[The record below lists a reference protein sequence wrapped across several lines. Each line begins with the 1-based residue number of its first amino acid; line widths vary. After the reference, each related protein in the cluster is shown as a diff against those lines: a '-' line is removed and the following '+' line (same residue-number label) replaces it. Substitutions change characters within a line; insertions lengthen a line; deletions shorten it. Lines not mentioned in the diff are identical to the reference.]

1 MHQAGPAQDTADSA
15 APLPGL
21 GADWIAHRR
30 PSHRS
35 ASVATCVDPTAVQAD
50 ADVHDTPA
58 TTAAAARR
66 LVIFSMIPPSVPKVT
81 WTLGRRGALPHPGC
95 PQGGTVASTEM
106 LRRRRCHNRV
116 MERLWPRLAVP
127 ARPALAVPSR
137 LAAGLAGLAAA
148 AGALAVAEGPG
159 RSTTYA
165 GSSAAGAALTLSAG
179 LALMAA
185 GLVICLGRRPRRT
198 GDLALLAG
206 FTWFAPV
213 WAAWQNGPPLVPS
226 VAMAL
231 GGFTFP
237 LILHLVLA
245 YPGGRAS
252 SAPARALIAAAY
264 AEALFTAA
272 VLALFRDP
280 YLDPGCLA
288 NCNVNAFLVRSLPSL
303 ARAIEI
309 ADRWFAAAVAV
320 ALIAICAARL
330 VAGSRPAR
338 RRLLPVAVP
347 AIMFAAAV
355 AARAVALQRTTVEDP
370 FNAGLFTIFAV
381 ADLAIIFLATGLISA
396 VARARAERRAIAR
409 IAVNLDEAPPL
420 GSLQSA
426 LAETLHD
433 PDLRIAYWLPG
444 TQRYV
449 DASGHAVPEPAATSG
464 GTVTRLMRSGRTIAA
479 ISHSGAVPGLDSHL
493 GPAIALGVEN
503 ERLQAELLAQLGELR
518 ASRAR
523 IVETADAER
532 RRLERDLHDGA
543 QQRLLALSYDIRL
556 ARAGA
561 EADGDTAAQMT
572 LGRAIEETQGALEEL
587 RELAHGIYPAVLAEA
602 GVAPALATLADT
614 APLPVQILRADDRR
628 YPAPVEAAAYFTVAE
643 AVDDAAGRGA
653 DRAAVTAAY
662 EGGRLVVTVE
672 DNGTGRDAPMVT
684 LADRVGALGGSLYLK
699 QTVCRAEIP
708 CASS

>member
-1 MHQAGPAQDTADSA
+1 
-15 APLPGL
+15 
-21 GADWIAHRR
+21 
-30 PSHRS
+30 
-35 ASVATCVDPTAVQAD
+35 
-50 ADVHDTPA
+50 
-58 TTAAAARR
+58 
-66 LVIFSMIPPSVPKVT
+66 
-81 WTLGRRGALPHPGC
+81 
-95 PQGGTVASTEM
+95 
-106 LRRRRCHNRV
+106 

-127 ARPALAVPSR
+127 AGPALAVPSR

-148 AGALAVAEGPG
+148 AGALAIAEGPG

-185 GLVICLGRRPRRT
+185 GLLICLGRRPRRT

-226 VAMAL
+226 VVMAL

-252 SAPARALIAAAY
+252 PAPARALIAAAY

-280 YLDPGCLA
+280 YLDPSCLA
-288 NCNVNAFLVRSLPSL
+288 NCNVNAFLVRSHPSL

-309 ADRWFAAAVAV
+309 ADRWFAAAAAV

-330 VAGSRPAR
+330 VAGSRLAR
-338 RRLLPVAVP
+338 RRLMPVAVP

-370 FNAGLFTIFAV
+370 FNAALFTIFAV

-409 IAVNLDEAPPL
+409 IAVNLDEAPHL

-449 DASGHAVPEPAATSG
+449 DASGHAVPEPAATSR

-479 ISHSGAVPGLDSHL
+479 ITHSGAVPGLDSHL

-503 ERLQAELLAQLGELR
+503 ERLQAELLAQLEELR

-561 EADGDTAAQMT
+561 EADSGTAAEMALATAMEQT
-572 LGRAIEETQGALEEL
+572 GAALEEL

-614 APLPVQILRADDRR
+614 APLPVQILRADDGR

-653 DRAAVTAAY
+653 DRAAVTVAH

-672 DNGTGRDAPMVT
+672 DDGTVRDSPMAA
-684 LADRVGALGGSLYLK
+684 LADRVEALGGSLYIME
-699 QTVCRAEIP
+699 TVCRAEIP